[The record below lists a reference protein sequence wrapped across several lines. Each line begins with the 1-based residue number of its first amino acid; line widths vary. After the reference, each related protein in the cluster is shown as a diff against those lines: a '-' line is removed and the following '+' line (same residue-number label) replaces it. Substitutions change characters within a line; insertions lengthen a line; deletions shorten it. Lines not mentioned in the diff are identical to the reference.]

1 MTVFA
6 FYSGDFCMTQSTSG
20 AAGNG
25 EATASAGGTRRRE
38 RFADGRLELTH
49 YGAAGWK
56 ITDGRTTVLLDPYFT
71 RLRYAGKRFGLLPA
85 PSAPGDDRKA
95 YTFDEVVPSDTATID
110 QHIDAADYIVIS
122 HAHFNHCMDMPY
134 IAKKT
139 GALVLGTYSTTNI
152 ARAYGVDPDQLLSL
166 RGGEDYSFDDISIR
180 AIPSL
185 HSALSD
191 KRYFDAGIVPEGLQ
205 GPLPLKAFSEGG
217 TLAYLLRFAN
227 HEVLLFG
234 SMNYIEREIAGLT
247 PSIILVPA
255 ARPRL
260 QIHRYT
266 ERLLK
271 ATGFPRTVIA
281 THWDIQTFPYGANQA
296 VALEQAETFLDEV
309 REVHPDANLILPL
322 HFETVSVYPDRSVRQ
337 PA

>member
-1 MTVFA
+1 MT
-6 FYSGDFCMTQSTSG
+6 
-20 AAGNG
+20 
-25 EATASAGGTRRRE
+25 TAKADPTAQTLVTENIRKRQLRE
-38 RFADGRLELTH
+38 PFADGRLELTH
-49 YGAAGWK
+49 FGAAGWK
-56 ITDGRTTVLLDPYFT
+56 ITDGRSTVLLDPYFT

-95 YTFDEVVPSDTATID
+95 YGFDEIVPSDTETID
-110 QHIDAADYIVIS
+110 QHIDHADYIVIS
-122 HAHFNHCMDMPY
+122 HAHFNHCMDMPH

-139 GALVLGTYSTTNI
+139 GAMVLGNYSTTNI
-152 ARAYGVDPDQLLSL
+152 ARAYGVDSDQLLTL
-166 RGGEDYSFDDISIR
+166 RGGEDYAFDDISIR

-191 KRYFDAGIVPEGLQ
+191 KRYFDAGIVPEDLQ

-217 TLAYLLRFAN
+217 TLAYLIRFPL

-234 SMNYIEREIAGLT
+234 SMNYIEREVAGLN

-266 ERLLK
+266 ERLLA
-271 ATGFPRTVIA
+271 ATQFPRTVVA
-281 THWDIQTFPYGANQA
+281 THWDIQTFPYGANQSL
-296 VALEQAETFLDEV
+296 ALEQAETFMEEV
-309 REVHPDANLILPL
+309 RAVHPGTEPILPL
-322 HFETVSVYPDRSVRQ
+322 HFETFSVLPEEAVR

>member
-1 MTVFA
+1 MTPPKAHVA
-6 FYSGDFCMTQSTSG
+6 NQEPATKG
-20 AAGNG
+20 AKVNR
-25 EATASAGGTRRRE
+25 TRE
-38 RFADGRLELTH
+38 LFPDGRLELTH

-85 PSAPGDDRKA
+85 PSSPGDQRPA
-95 YTFDEVVPSDTATID
+95 YGFDEIVPSDIATID
-110 QHIDAADYIVIS
+110 EHINEADYILIS
-122 HAHFNHCMDMPY
+122 HAHFNHCMDMPH

-139 GALVLGTYSTTNI
+139 GALVLGNHSTTNI
-152 ARAYGVDPDQLLSL
+152 ARAYGVDPDQTLSL
-166 RGGEDYSFDDISIR
+166 RGGEDYAFDDISIR

-191 KRYFDAGIVPEGLQ
+191 KRYFDSGIVPEDIQ

-217 TLAYLLRFAN
+217 TLAYLVRFPG

-234 SMNYIEREIAGLT
+234 SMNYIELEVSGLR
-247 PSIILVPA
+247 PSVILVPA

-271 ATGFPRTVIA
+271 ATGLPRNVVA
-281 THWDIQTFPYGANQA
+281 THWDIQTFPYGANQSL
-296 VALEQAETFLDEV
+296 ALEQAETFLQEV
-309 REVHPDANLILPL
+309 REVHPQANLVLPL
-322 HFETVSVYPDRSVRQ
+322 HFETFSIA
-337 PA
+337 PAEATA

>member
-1 MTVFA
+1 M
-6 FYSGDFCMTQSTSG
+6 STSKPQAAEQALSAVG
-20 AAGNG
+20 AGS
-25 EATASAGGTRRRE
+25 THTRE
-38 RFADGRLELTH
+38 PFADGRLELTH

-85 PSAPGDDRKA
+85 PSSPGDHRPA
-95 YTFDEVVPSDTATID
+95 YGFDEIVPSDTETID
-110 QHIDAADYIVIS
+110 EHIDHADYILIS
-122 HAHFNHCMDMPY
+122 HAHFNHCMDMPH

-139 GALVLGTYSTTNI
+139 GALVLGNHSTTNI
-152 ARAYGVDPDQLLSL
+152 ARAYGVDPDQTLSL
-166 RGGEDYSFDDISIR
+166 RGGEDYAFDDVSIL

-191 KRYFDAGIVPEGLQ
+191 KRYFDSGIVPEGVQ

-217 TLAYLLRFAN
+217 TLAYLVRFPR

-234 SMNYIEREIAGLT
+234 SMNYIEREIAGLK
-247 PSIILVPA
+247 PSTILVPA

-260 QIHRYT
+260 QIHQYT

-271 ATGFPRTVIA
+271 ATGLPRNVVA

-296 VALEQAETFLDEV
+296 VALEQADTFLEEV
-309 REVHPDANLILPL
+309 RAVHPNANLVLPL
-322 HFETVSVYPDRSVRQ
+322 HFETFSILPEDAPVSAS
-337 PA
+337 A

>member
-1 MTVFA
+1 MNHTPDSRSTRPGTTPGALRPRNA
-6 FYSGDFCMTQSTSG
+6 FT
-20 AAGNG
+20 
-25 EATASAGGTRRRE
+25 
-38 RFADGRLELTH
+38 DGRLELTH
-49 YGAAGWK
+49 FGAAGWK
-56 ITDGRTTVLLDPYFT
+56 ISDGRSTVLLDPYFT

-85 PSAPGDDRKA
+85 PSSPGDDRRA
-95 YTFDEVVPSDTATID
+95 YTFDEIVPSDTETID
-110 QHIDAADYIVIS
+110 RHIDAADYILIS

-139 GALVLGTYSTTNI
+139 GAMVLGNYSTTNI
-152 ARAYGVDPDQLLSL
+152 ARAYGVDSDQLLTL
-166 RGGEDYSFDDISIR
+166 RGGEDYVFDDISIR

-217 TLAYLLRFAN
+217 TLAYLVRFPR

-234 SMNYIEREIAGLT
+234 SMNYIEREVAGLT
-247 PSIILVPA
+247 PSVILVPA

-266 ERLLK
+266 ERLLT
-271 ATGFPRTVIA
+271 ATQFPRTVVA
-281 THWDIQTFPYGANQA
+281 THWDIQTFPFGANQSL
-296 VALEQAETFLDEV
+296 ALEQAETFMDEV
-309 REVHPDANLILPL
+309 RAVHPEAHLVLPPHCETFSILPDG
-322 HFETVSVYPDRSVRQ
+322 SIQ
-337 PA
+337 PAQTSVAALG

>member
-1 MTVFA
+1 MTLDPGTYA
-6 FYSGDFCMTQSTSG
+6 AQPPSTTP
-20 AAGNG
+20 AQA
-25 EATASAGGTRRRE
+25 RRE
-38 RFADGRLELTH
+38 PFADGRLEFTH

-56 ITDGRTTVLLDPYFT
+56 ITDGRSTVLLDPYFT

-95 YTFDEVVPSDTATID
+95 YTFDETVPSDTATID
-110 QHIDAADYIVIS
+110 RHIDAADYILIS
-122 HAHFNHCMDMPY
+122 HAHFNHCMDMPH

-139 GALVLGTYSTTNI
+139 CAMVLGNYSTTNI
-152 ARAYGVDPDQLLSL
+152 ARAYGVDGDQLLTL
-166 RGGEDYSFDDISIR
+166 RGGEDYAFDDISIR

-191 KRYFDAGIVPEGLQ
+191 KRYFDAGIVPEDLK

-217 TLAYLLRFAN
+217 TLAYLVRFPQ

-234 SMNYIEREIAGLT
+234 SMNYIEREVAGLS
-247 PSIILVPA
+247 PSVILIPA

-266 ERLLK
+266 ERLLS
-271 ATGFPRTVIA
+271 ATQFPRTVVA

-296 VALEQAETFLDEV
+296 LALEQAGTFLDEV
-309 REVHPDANLILPL
+309 RDVHPQAQLVLPL
-322 HFETVSVYPDRSVRQ
+322 HFETFSVLPDGSVQ
-337 PA
+337 TAKAVASTLE